1 MTLWSTRKPPWLI
14 CLLALG
20 PFAAFAPAPAHAVG
34 SASCTLSVTSLA
46 FGQYVP
52 SRSSPSDFT
61 ATINLVCFASGTTP
75 VPILGTIAL
84 IGSPGS
90 FARELTDGGHRLR
103 YQLFLDPA
111 RTIPWGD
118 GSGDTRTKSIS
129 GVVGLTSPLRETLTV
144 YGRILARQADAAVG
158 NYTDQITAI
167 LNY

>member
-1 MTLWSTRKPPWLI
+1 MRLGSTTRPLWLI
-14 CLLALG
+14 CVLALG
-20 PFAAFAPAPAHAVG
+20 PFAALAPAPAHAVG
-34 SASCTLSVTSLA
+34 SASCTLSATSLA

-61 ATINLVCFASGTTP
+61 ATINLVCTASGTTP

-84 IGSPGS
+84 IGSHGS
-90 FARELTDGGHRLR
+90 SARQLTDGPYRLR

-129 GVVGLTSPLRETLTV
+129 SVVGLTTPFRETLTL

-158 NYTDQITAI
+158 NYTDQITAV

>member
-1 MTLWSTRKPPWLI
+1 VTLRSTRKPPWLI
-14 CLLALG
+14 GLLALG
-20 PFAAFAPAPAHAVG
+20 PFTALAPAPAHAVG
-34 SASCTLSVTSLA
+34 SASCTLSATSLA

-61 ATINLVCFASGTTP
+61 ATINLVCTASGTTP
-75 VPILGTIAL
+75 VPIVGTIAL
-84 IGSPGS
+84 IGARGS
-90 FARELTDGGHRLR
+90 SARELTDGSHRLR

-129 GVVGLTSPLRETLTV
+129 SVVGLTTPLRETLTV
-144 YGRILARQADAAVG
+144 YGRILARQADAAVA
-158 NYTDQITAI
+158 NYADQITAV